1 MNNPLTP
8 TQDSNDIYQGDEL
21 RQEYRLNNQLTVV
34 LELGTRDDGEPILL
48 VSQSLDISANGL
60 RVIADRS
67 VGGNSI
73 LRCCIRHPPTDTQFL
88 LVGEVK
94 WCMPH
99 NEEGDYLIGL
109 SLFESEGTDIVQW
122 KEFIARSFDE
132 PGEEL

>member
-8 TQDSNDIYQGDEL
+8 SENPSAEFQSDNDL

-34 LELGTRDDGEPILL
+34 LELGTQDNGEPILL

-60 RVIADRS
+60 RVIADRA
-67 VGGNSI
+67 VDGNCI

-94 WCMPH
+94 WCLPH
-99 NEEGDYLIGL
+99 NEEGESLIGL

-122 KEFIARSFDE
+122 KEFIAQSFE
-132 PGEEL
+132 QPAE

>member
-8 TQDSNDIYQGDEL
+8 PQDSTADFQGDEL

-94 WCMPH
+94 WCLPY

-122 KEFIARSFDE
+122 KEFIARSFEE
-132 PGEEL
+132 PNED